1 VTLAIGLF
9 ALLGLAWGL
18 VADRLAARWPA
29 HDDGSVRG
37 RDWRTV
43 IVPVVGGGAMAD
55 LGQRFPDPGSTL
67 IYTVVFLA
75 LILLLAIDLDQR
87 LLPDE
92 ITLPFAGLAAI
103 YGLTGLNPLI
113 GHALPGAML
122 PGAMLPA
129 LIGAIV
135 IPTVFFVLSIPFGP
149 GALGFGDVKLL
160 FGVGLL
166 AGLERTAFGVIVGV
180 LISGFVIVALL
191 VTRRIGLK
199 SFIPYGPF
207 LIVGAFWAVLL
218 QS

>member
-1 VTLAIGLF
+1 VTPAIGLF
-9 ALLGLAWGL
+9 ALLGLVWGF
-18 VADRLAARWPA
+18 VSDRIAARWPE
-29 HDDGSVRG
+29 HEDGSIRG

-43 IVPVVGGGAMAD
+43 IVPVIGAAAFAD
-55 LGQRFPDPGSTL
+55 LGQRFPDGGSTL
-67 IYTVVFLA
+67 IYTAVFLA
-75 LILLLAIDLDQR
+75 FTLLLAIDLDQR

-113 GHALPGAML
+113 GHAV

-135 IPTVFFVLSIPFGP
+135 IPTIFFVLSLPFGP
-149 GALGFGDVKLL
+149 GALGLGDVKLL

-166 AGLERTAFGVIVGV
+166 AGLERTSFGVIVGV
-180 LISGFVIVALL
+180 LVSGVVIVALL

-199 SFIPYGPF
+199 TFIPYGPF
-207 LIVGAFWAVLL
+207 LILGAFWAVLL

>member
-1 VTLAIGLF
+1 MTPLIAGLAV
-9 ALLGLAWGL
+9 LGLAWGL
-18 VADRLAARWPA
+18 AADRIAARWPA
-29 HDDGSVRG
+29 HEDGSIRSV
-37 RDWRTV
+37 DWRTAV
-43 IVPVVGGGAMAD
+43 VPLVGAVA
-55 LGQRFPDPGSTL
+55 LGLLGNRFPDAGSTL
-67 IYTVVFLA
+67 IYVLVFLA
-75 LILLLAIDLDQR
+75 LTFLLATDLDQR

-92 ITLPFAGLAAI
+92 VTLPLAAFAI
-103 YGLTGLNPLI
+103 VYGLLGVNPLI
-113 GHALPGAML
+113 GHAV

-135 IPTVFFVLSIPFGP
+135 IPAIFFVLSLPFGP
-149 GALGFGDVKLL
+149 GALGLGDVKLL

-180 LISGFVIVALL
+180 LISGVVIIALL

-207 LIVGAFWAVLL
+207 LILGAFWAVLL

>member
-1 VTLAIGLF
+1 VTLAVGLF
-9 ALLGLAWGL
+9 ALAGLAWGVL
-18 VADRLAARWPA
+18 ADRIAARWPA
-29 HDDGSVRG
+29 HEDGSIRG
-37 RDWRTV
+37 LDWRTV
-43 IVPVVGGGAMAD
+43 IVPLIGAAAMAD
-55 LGQRFPDPGSTL
+55 LGQRFPDAGSTL
-67 IYTVVFLA
+67 IYGAVFLA
-75 LILLLAIDLDQR
+75 LILLLATDLDQR

-113 GHALPGAML
+113 GHGVPE
-122 PGAMLPA
+122 AMLPA
-129 LIGAIV
+129 LIGAVV

-149 GALGFGDVKLL
+149 GALGLGDVKLL

>member
-1 VTLAIGLF
+1 MTLAIGLF
-9 ALLGLAWGL
+9 ALAGLAWG
-18 VADRLAARWPA
+18 VIADRIAARWPA
-29 HDDGSVRG
+29 HEDGSIRA
-37 RDWRTV
+37 RDWRT
-43 IVPVVGGGAMAD
+43 IVVPLIGGAAMAD
-55 LGQRFPDPGSTL
+55 LGQRFPDSGSTL
-67 IYTVVFLA
+67 IYTAVFLA

-113 GHALPGAML
+113 GHEV

-149 GALGFGDVKLL
+149 GALGLGDVKLL

-191 VTRRIGLK
+191 VSRRIGLK

>member
-1 VTLAIGLF
+1 MTPLIAGLAV
-9 ALLGLAWGL
+9 LGLAWGFA
-18 VADRLAARWPA
+18 ADRIAARWPA
-29 HDDGSVRG
+29 HEDGSIRSV
-37 RDWRTV
+37 DWRTAV
-43 IVPVVGGGAMAD
+43 VPLVGAVA
-55 LGQRFPDPGSTL
+55 LGLLGNRFPDAGSTL
-67 IYTVVFLA
+67 IYVLVFLA
-75 LILLLAIDLDQR
+75 LTFLLATDLDQR

-92 ITLPFAGLAAI
+92 VTLPLAAFAI
-103 YGLTGLNPLI
+103 VYGLLGVNPLI
-113 GHALPGAML
+113 GHAV

-135 IPTVFFVLSIPFGP
+135 IPAIFFVLSLPFGP
-149 GALGFGDVKLL
+149 GALGLGDVKLL

-180 LISGFVIVALL
+180 LISGVVIIALL

-207 LIVGAFWAVLL
+207 LILGAFWAVLL

>member
-1 VTLAIGLF
+1 VTPLIAGLAG
-9 ALLGLAWGL
+9 LGLAWGL
-18 VADRLAARWPA
+18 LADRVAARWPA
-29 HDDGSVRG
+29 HEDGAVRG

-43 IVPVVGGGAMAD
+43 VVPIVGAVALGD
-55 LGQRFPDPGSTL
+55 LGGRFPDTGSTL
-67 IYTVVFLA
+67 VFGLVFVV
-75 LILLLAIDLDQR
+75 LILLLATDLDQR

-92 ITLPFAGLAAI
+92 ITLPFAVLAGV

-113 GHALPGAML
+113 GHAV

-135 IPTVFFVLSIPFGP
+135 IPAIFFILSIPFGP
-149 GALGFGDVKLL
+149 GALGIGDVKLL

-180 LISGFVIVALL
+180 LISGVVIVALL
-191 VTRRIGLK
+191 ATRRIGLK

-207 LIVGAFWAVLL
+207 LIAGAFWAVLL

>member
-1 VTLAIGLF
+1 MTLLMAGL
-9 ALLGLAWGL
+9 AVLGLVWGL
-18 VADRLAARWPA
+18 VADRTAARWPA
-29 HDDGSVRG
+29 HEDGSIRSV
-37 RDWRTV
+37 DWRTV
-43 IVPVVGGGAMAD
+43 VVALVGALAMGL
-55 LGQRFPDPGSTL
+55 LGHRFPDAGSTL
-67 IYTVVFLA
+67 IYVLVFLA
-75 LILLLAIDLDQR
+75 LILLLATDLDQR

-92 ITLPFAGLAAI
+92 LTLPFAGFAI
-103 YGLTGLNPLI
+103 VYGLLGLNPLI

-122 PGAMLPA
+122 PA

-135 IPTVFFVLSIPFGP
+135 IPATFFVLSLPFGP
-149 GALGFGDVKLL
+149 GALGLGDVKLL

-180 LISGFVIVALL
+180 LISGVVIIALL

-207 LIVGAFWAVLL
+207 LILGAFWAVLL